1 MKNNDINFIFT
12 IRDNLAID
20 FLILGKRDCVVKN
33 IIQIL
38 LLIYKR
44 NCQPNFIYFYFRVRI
59 GW

>member
-12 IRDNLAID
+12 IRDNLAIG
-20 FLILGKRDCVVKN
+20 FLILGKKDSVVKN

-38 LLIYKR
+38 LLIYKKKY
-44 NCQPNFIYFYFRVRI
+44 QLNFIYFYFRVRI

>member
-12 IRDNLAID
+12 IRDNLAIG

-38 LLIYKR
+38 LLIYKKKY
-44 NCQPNFIYFYFRVRI
+44 QPNFIYFLF
-59 GW
+59 